1 MKLVIP
7 AGTKVIEHIGNASF
21 VEFNTLA
28 DRLGITPVPEE
39 EADAEPDKGSMH
51 VVDTALWLRDSRDAE
66 TANWYNVNISDI
78 VHLPDGAIVSIP
90 WYKPE
95 DGLTIGDLLTAD
107 GSVQPL
113 TVNENGEAEIPV
125 EPGKAEAILDEDF
138 AVEGKTPEETKDDI
152 TSLLSL
158 LQKGM
163 DEKKAEYL
171 QPDQDIGI
179 VLVFEEEQERVAFE
193 EEAKAQS
200 EPDAIPEAEN
210 PPEAAEPTAAKTVL
224 LYDERTANL
233 QELLSLDRYFYA
245 DEEKITLSENAA
257 EILKN
262 DQTLADA
269 VMEAILA
276 IDRHRSQAE
285 DTYSFDLG
293 DGESVTFT
301 KDGIAHLLS
310 KARERIIYKSDEEQQ
325 SDVDKDLNE
334 FLNTFLEEEMNY
346 INSMQNNGYYE
357 TIDPAY
363 TITLVFSNATSKTA
377 FEPAPPEGPKPQ
389 DFTWYN

>member
-28 DRLGITPVPEE
+28 DRLGITPVPKE
-39 EADAEPDKGSMH
+39 EANAEPDKGSMH
-51 VVDTALWLRDSRDAE
+51 VVDTALWLRESKDGG
-66 TANWYNVNISDI
+66 TGHWYNVKNYDI
-78 VHLPDGAIVSIP
+78 THIEDSAIVSLP

-95 DGLTIGDLLTAD
+95 DGLTKIDLLTAD

-125 EPGKAEAILDEDF
+125 EPGKAEAILDQDF
-138 AVEGKTPEETKDDI
+138 AVEGKTPEETKEDI

-163 DEKKAEYL
+163 DEKKTEYL

-193 EEAKAQS
+193 KEANAQS

-210 PPEAAEPTAAKTVL
+210 PPEAAEPAAAKTVL
-224 LYDERTANL
+224 LYDERTADL
-233 QELLSLDRYFYA
+233 QELLSLDRHFYA

-325 SDVDKDLNE
+325 PDGDKDLNE

-357 TIDPAY
+357 TIEPAY